1 MQGIIACMQSL
12 KHFDPR
18 PLWQR
23 AKWTVTVI
31 GLFVL
36 AGLFVMNRMSAGE
49 ADVDRDI
56 ILAIG
61 ALLSFYLG
69 AEGAQDFRVKSTLA
83 GKASTSATDSDP
95 AAD

>member
-1 MQGIIACMQSL
+1 MNSL
-12 KHFDPR
+12 KHFDSR

-23 AKWTVTVI
+23 AKWTITAL
-31 GLFVL
+31 GLLVL
-36 AGLFVMNRMSAGE
+36 ASLFVMNRQSSGS

-83 GKASTSATDSDP
+83 KSLVAEKSEEG
-95 AAD
+95 